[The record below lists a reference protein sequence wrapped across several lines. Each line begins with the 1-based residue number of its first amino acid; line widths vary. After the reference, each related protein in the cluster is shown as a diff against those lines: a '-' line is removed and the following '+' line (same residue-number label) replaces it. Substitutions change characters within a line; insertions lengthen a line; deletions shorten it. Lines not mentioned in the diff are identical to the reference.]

1 MLNQPNPRH
10 AVYAG
15 SFDPVSLG
23 HRDII
28 ERGARRFDRLTV
40 GIGINPEKSPLFTP
54 QERLDLL
61 RQVLSPLPNVD
72 VACFEGLAVDFV
84 RRLGAAVMLR
94 GLRTLTDI
102 ESEFTMTLA
111 NRALAPEIETVFLM
125 ASEKYTHIS
134 SSLIKQVAMFATDT
148 ANGHEPLEAFVPR
161 DVIGPVRAKFQNV
174 KNVCQEIESDR

>member
-1 MLNQPNPRH
+1 MPRPLNPRH
-10 AVYAG
+10 AVYTG

-23 HRDII
+23 HKDII
-28 ERGARRFDRLTV
+28 ERGARMFERVTV
-40 GIGINPEKSPLFTP
+40 GVGINPEKSPLFTP
-54 QERLDLL
+54 QERLEMLQQLL
-61 RQVLSPLPNVD
+61 TPFSNVD

-84 RRLGAAVMLR
+84 RRSGAAVMLR

-111 NRALAPEIETVFLM
+111 NRALAHEIETVFLM

-134 SSLIKQVAMFATDT
+134 SSLIKQVAMFGTDY

-161 DVIGPVRAKFQNV
+161 EVIAPVRAKFQRV
-174 KNVCQEIESDR
+174 QAGRAGMGFGG